1 MICARGFQGQAGD
14 RFGLRVV
21 DTQNVTAC
29 TVVVLAGNG
38 GGSQELGRFG
48 LHQLQNG
55 DVVWGLE
62 ADTTYTILM
71 QVQSQVPGEAASVQV
86 EIPIGNGD
94 GTSDCSRMSSGIIG
108 SWRVDVF

>member
-1 MICARGFQGQAGD
+1 MICARGFQGQAGE
-14 RFGLRVV
+14 RFGLRVIDV
-21 DTQNVTAC
+21 RNVMAC

-48 LHQLQNG
+48 LHQLLSG
-55 DVVWGLE
+55 VDWDLE

-71 QVQSQVPGEAASVQV
+71 QVQSQVPGQDASVQV
-86 EIPIGNGD
+86 EIPIGN